1 MSDESNPEITS
12 QQRMETEHARHQR
25 LMEHTGFLL
34 EKVLARAVEHLGTGT
49 QEVKKITRC
58 NGMTKVELGPVATLD
73 QVLALFQAVRKIAE
87 KQTPILT
94 ALEPPRIIVH
104 PVSSDHKPI
113 HEMTNEELD
122 AELMRLI
129 HES

>member
-1 MSDESNPEITS
+1 MSDDGQETQTP
-12 QQRMETEHARHQR
+12 QQRMETEHARHQK

-34 EKVLARAVEHLGTGT
+34 EKALARAVEHLGKHT
-49 QEVKKITRC
+49 QEVKRITRC
-58 NGMTKVELGPVATLD
+58 NGLTKVELGPVATLD
-73 QVLALFQAVRKIAE
+73 QVLALFQAVRKLSVNQEATL
-87 KQTPILT
+87 KT
-94 ALEPPRIIVH
+94 LEPPRIIVH
-104 PVSSDHKPI
+104 PVSFDHKPI